1 MLVLLLTTTTT
12 KLIFNFQRNDTLSMF
27 CMKSTSLKILIF
39 DFLLLLN
46 FESQELSIVLGI
58 FISLWIW
65 IFLIEFPITKIIQNL
80 INSHTVGLKYEN
92 HIGTCGTYQELFN
105 WVLFQLY
112 QDLNWVYCI
121 FCKVIKLVLLE

>member
-58 FISLWIW
+58 FISL
-65 IFLIEFPITKIIQNL
+65 
-80 INSHTVGLKYEN
+80 
-92 HIGTCGTYQELFN
+92 
-105 WVLFQLY
+105 
-112 QDLNWVYCI
+112 
-121 FCKVIKLVLLE
+121 